1 MQGWRKRS
9 PSVRSLPTVA
19 VCLALLDMLAF
30 LPYVH
35 RGEPVMTG
43 DSGQGL
49 IEYILI
55 IILIIVMGMIIWA
68 LLGPTIEEIISNVI
82 NSI

>member
-1 MQGWRKRS
+1 MI
-9 PSVRSLPTVA
+9 
-19 VCLALLDMLAF
+19 
-30 LPYVH
+30 
-35 RGEPVMTG
+35 G

-68 LLGPTIEEIISNVI
+68 LLGPTIEEIISNVTR
-82 NSI
+82 SI